1 MAQYGSPESNPAFWA
16 SISPSSYL
24 ADLSGPLQLHHGTA
38 DESVPTEFSQTLYQQ
53 AQEAKLSVPVEYYE
67 YPGDNHNLSKSFNT
81 AMQRSIAFFDKYVKN
96 AAQPAAADDELSS
109 RSPMPQ
115 TLLALFAHPDDEA
128 FGTGGTL
135 SQYAAAGADVTL
147 VCTTRGEVGEI
158 AEGTGATP
166 ETLGEVRE
174 AELRCAAETV
184 GVRELIFLGY
194 RDSGMAG
201 TPENADPRAYVNA
214 SSDEVVPRLVG
225 IIRRVRPQ
233 VVITFEPNG
242 GYGHPDHIA
251 IHHHTVAAFHAAAD
265 GARYPE
271 QGPAWQ
277 APRLFYTAIP
287 RSFFLR
293 MRDEMAAL
301 GMDTSGFARFEEGG
315 GGGWPDEQ
323 VNVVMDV
330 ADAVEA
336 KWSALNCH
344 RTQFGPGNLFR
355 RLPEPTVKE
364 MMRREYFALAW
375 PEPEPGAR
383 FDDLFDGV

>member
-1 MAQYGSPESNPAFWA
+1 M
-16 SISPSSYL
+16 
-24 ADLSGPLQLHHGTA
+24 
-38 DESVPTEFSQTLYQQ
+38 
-53 AQEAKLSVPVEYYE
+53 
-67 YPGDNHNLSKSFNT
+67 
-81 AMQRSIAFFDKYVKN
+81 
-96 AAQPAAADDELSS
+96 
-109 RSPMPQ
+109 
-115 TLLALFAHPDDEA
+115 
-128 FGTGGTL
+128 
-135 SQYAAAGADVTL
+135 
-147 VCTTRGEVGEI
+147 
-158 AEGTGATP
+158 
-166 ETLGEVRE
+166 
-174 AELRCAAETV
+174 
-184 GVRELIFLGY
+184 RELIFLGY

-201 TPENADPRAYVNA
+201 TPENADPRAYVNVPA
-214 SSDEVVPRLVG
+214 DEVVPRLVG

-265 GARYPE
+265 GTRYPE

-293 MRDEMAAL
+293 MRDEMIAL

-336 KWSALNCH
+336 KWSALELSPH
-344 RTQFGPGNLFR
+344 PVRAGQP
-355 RLPEPTVKE
+355 LP
-364 MMRREYFALAW
+364 AS
-375 PEPEPGAR
+375 PGADR
-383 FDDLFDGV
+383 QGDDAPGVLCPGVARPGRAVHFPSSYLADLSGPLQLHHGTADESVPTEFSQTLYQQAQAAKLSVPVEYYEYPGDNHNLSKSFNTAMQRSIAFFDKYVKNAAQPAAAATN

>member
-1 MAQYGSPESNPAFWA
+1 MN
-16 SISPSSYL
+16 
-24 ADLSGPLQLHHGTA
+24 
-38 DESVPTEFSQTLYQQ
+38 
-53 AQEAKLSVPVEYYE
+53 K
-67 YPGDNHNLSKSFNT
+67 
-81 AMQRSIAFFDKYVKN
+81 
-96 AAQPAAADDELSS
+96 
-109 RSPMPQ
+109 

-201 TPENADPRAYVNA
+201 TAENADPRAYVNA
-214 SSDEVVPRLVG
+214 PADEVVSQLVG

-242 GYGHPDHIA
+242 SYGHPDHIA

-265 GARYPE
+265 GTRYPE

-375 PEPEPGAR
+375 PEQELGTR
-383 FDDLFDGV
+383 FDDLFTGV